1 MKRLEN
7 LPQIA
12 QRQLG
17 GLEATPKILAKA
29 KLQAADMRSSRRGG
43 MILRPILAVCAALV
57 LCVGAATVLTDS
69 DTPIAIPDPSN
80 VLDSHSAGTQVIPT
94 EIPSTLADVPSG
106 AISMSAGIHR
116 SGDTLFADFG
126 NATFPLITL
135 QNATYRLLSSP
146 DAISTALLGEQMG
159 TVSEFNLEPALGN
172 SGVVSNAVSCGE
184 GVYAVSGMDGALV
197 AANLNGA
204 MRVFQRVSYAGAAI
218 IGSESLADTLC
229 SPEDAKWIEVS
240 GIGRVDDPAAV
251 SELMH
256 TLLELSD
263 YQGTSLTG
271 SASMR
276 IGLAN
281 GLTLQLLAGEDTVS
295 ACGTW
300 SCPDFFEAFME
311 IAK

>member
-12 QRQLG
+12 DRQLG

-29 KLQAADMRSSRRGG
+29 KLQAADMCTSHRSR
-43 MILRPILAVCAALV
+43 MMLRPVLAVCAAVV
-57 LCVGAATVLTDS
+57 LCVGAAVVLTDN
-69 DTPIAIPDPSN
+69 DTPLSAPAQVN
-80 VLDSHSAGTQVIPT
+80 VLDSHSAGTQVLPT
-94 EIPSTLADVPSG
+94 EVPRALSDVPSG
-106 AISMSAGIHR
+106 AISMSAGIRR
-116 SGDTLFADFG
+116 SGDTLFADYG
-126 NATFPLITL
+126 SAAFPLISL
-135 QNATYRLLSSP
+135 KDATYRLLTSP

-159 TVSEFNLEPALGN
+159 TVSEFNLEPALGS
-172 SGVVSNAVSCGE
+172 SGVVSNAVACGE

-218 IGSESLADTLC
+218 IGSETLADTLC
-229 SPEDAKWIEVS
+229 AAGDAKWIEVS
-240 GIGRVDDPAAV
+240 GIGRVDDPAV
-251 SELMH
+251 VNELMH

-263 YQGTSLTG
+263 YQGTGMSG

-276 IGLAN
+276 IGLNN
-281 GLTLQLLAGEDTVS
+281 GLTLQLLAGEDTIS

-300 SCPDFFEAFME
+300 SCPDFFEAFVE
-311 IAK
+311 AAK